1 MNTQTTVANFDGSR
15 RNYIFPTEYVD
26 EERISEGQRRTLI
39 ELIYVYIQGKSEQEA
54 RISELETLTY
64 SEAENYILDFS
75 FARWK

>member
-1 MNTQTTVANFDGSR
+1 MTTKTAVASFDSSKR
-15 RNYIFPTEYVD
+15 SYIFPIKYVG

-39 ELIYVYIQGKSEQEA
+39 ELIYMYIQGKSKQEA
-54 RISELETLTY
+54 RISELENLTY